1 MPTATRCCPA
11 PACRLQVAD
20 PKYGEWLDVYLTILA
35 PLPTPVGG
43 MLGEPP
49 VHSPALPRCPPAGL
63 LWLGLNVKPAPA
75 QLRQLL
81 TVRHQSAPA
90 SLPPCSHCVLGHDP
104 ALTLCLLL
112 LCSLFPHPAGSS
124 YRPPPNGGVMTSS
137 SGEAPFAA
145 LVWEQEVM

>member
-49 VHSPALPRCPPAGL
+49 VLSR
-63 LWLGLNVKPAPA
+63 
-75 QLRQLL
+75 
-81 TVRHQSAPA
+81 PA
-90 SLPPCSHCVLGHDP
+90 SLSTRRLAVAGAQCGACSCKASAAADWQAYIGACLP
-104 ALTLCLLL
+104 TSPLPLRAL
-112 LCSLFPHPAGSS
+112 S
-124 YRPPPNGGVMTSS
+124 
-137 SGEAPFAA
+137 
-145 LVWEQEVM
+145 